1 MQVATPQLGRCDTVA
16 GAPGLKVCVVGALT
30 LGGAGHLTV
39 CCPCSDRACL
49 PGAAGGIGQP
59 LALLLKLSPRV
70 HTLHLYD
77 VVNTAGVKADV
88 SHINTTARVRGVEVA
103 SQEGARCGPL

>member
-1 MQVATPQLGRCDTVA
+1 M
-16 GAPGLKVCVVGALT
+16 GACVNTAPPTSRRLSVWRGSSA
-30 LGGAGHLTV
+30 
-39 CCPCSDRACL
+39 

-59 LALLLKLSPRV
+59 LSLLLKLSSRV

-88 SHINTTARVRGVEVA
+88 SHINTVARVRL
-103 SQEGARCGPL
+103 RRLLLC